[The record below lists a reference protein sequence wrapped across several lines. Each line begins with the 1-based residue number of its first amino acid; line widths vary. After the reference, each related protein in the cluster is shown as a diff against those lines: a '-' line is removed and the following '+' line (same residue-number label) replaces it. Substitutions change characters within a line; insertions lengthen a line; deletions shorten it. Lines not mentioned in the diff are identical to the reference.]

1 MASPIKTDDRLEER
15 VGEDGGSHV
24 GYGLRGLMKACLV
37 VDIRG

>member
-15 VGEDGGSHV
+15 VGEGGGSHI
-24 GYGLRGLMKACLV
+24 GCGLHGLMKACFV